1 MKKRMTALLLL
12 LALCLALPALG
23 EEAAKG
29 NADAMQETPKKY
41 VYLTFDDGP
50 KADTPELLAL
60 LEELDVPATFFFV
73 GAKVHHFPEMA
84 RLVYEKGYTIGCH
97 SYYHA
102 YNRLR
107 DREYLQK
114 DYDKFIGIMREI
126 VDPAFDTKLYRFPGG
141 STSYPAK
148 TRRFVADELGLA
160 WFDWNAM
167 TNDTAANK
175 TSEDLYRYAVRGAA
189 DEEVV
194 ILLAHEGIY
203 RTREMLPDLV
213 QYFRDRGF
221 EFRSL
226 SLEQEDRDILA
237 RSTAKMMLPGEGDA
251 AEEQ

>member
-1 MKKRMTALLLL
+1 MKKWMLAFLLPALLVF
-12 LALCLALPALG
+12 ALPALG
-23 EEAAKG
+23 EDAVTAQEA
-29 NADAMQETPKKY
+29 PKKY

-50 KADTPELLAL
+50 KEDTPELLKL

-97 SYYHA
+97 SYYHS

-107 DREYLQK
+107 DREYLRK
-114 DYDKFIGIMREI
+114 DYNKFLAIMREI

-141 STSYPAK
+141 STSYPAR
-148 TRRFVADELGLA
+148 TRRFVANELGLA

-203 RTREMLPDLV
+203 RTREMLPKLV
-213 QYFRDRGF
+213 QYFRDRNF
-221 EFRSL
+221 EFRTL
-226 SLEQEDRDILA
+226 SLEEEELAILA
-237 RSTAKMMLPGEGDA
+237 RSTAKMMLPGEG
-251 AEEQ
+251 EQEP

>member
-1 MKKRMTALLLL
+1 MKKWMLALLLTAI
-12 LALCLALPALG
+12 LAFALPALG
-23 EEAAKG
+23 EDAVTAQEA
-29 NADAMQETPKKY
+29 PKKY

-50 KADTPELLAL
+50 KEDTPELLKL

-97 SYYHA
+97 SYYHS

-107 DREYLQK
+107 DREYLRK
-114 DYDKFIGIMREI
+114 DYNKFLAIMREI

-141 STSYPAK
+141 STSYPAR
-148 TRRFVADELGLA
+148 TRRFVANELGLA

-203 RTREMLPDLV
+203 RTREMLPKLV
-213 QYFRDRGF
+213 QYFRDRNF
-221 EFRSL
+221 EFRTL
-226 SLEQEDRDILA
+226 SLEEEELAILA
-237 RSTAKMMLPGEGDA
+237 RSTAKMMLPGEG
-251 AEEQ
+251 EQEP